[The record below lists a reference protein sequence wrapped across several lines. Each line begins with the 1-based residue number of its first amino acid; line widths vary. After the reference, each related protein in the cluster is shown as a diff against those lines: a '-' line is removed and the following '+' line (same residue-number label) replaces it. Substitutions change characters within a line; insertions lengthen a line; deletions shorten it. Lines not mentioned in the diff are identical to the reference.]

1 MRIYS
6 DTSIGSYNASSF
18 QSQALAWDDFFF
30 GGAGANAVGMGWS
43 QTNGGGSMLAAV
55 AGHPGA
61 YTMSTSAASGTV
73 AGLSWDSNASGNI
86 LCSDLFDMTFI
97 VRLNNNDTDTQVRI
111 GLQGSATGD
120 PSTNG
125 IYFEKPFATTSAWAA
140 IAQAG
145 GARATSSSVGTLGTG
160 WVRLRMRQAVAGT
173 ILFSQ
178 DGGAEVSV
186 SGANVPGAVAVQA
199 IIQIKNQV
207 NSSKTIDVDYVQVAV
222 NGLTR

>member
-1 MRIYS
+1 MRIYQG
-6 DTSIGSYNASSF
+6 TGIGTYNTSSF
-18 QSQALAWDDFFF
+18 QSQAVAWDDFMF
-30 GGAGANAVGMGWS
+30 GGAGTNTIGMGWV
-43 QTNGGGSMLAAV
+43 QANGGGSYLAAV

-61 YTMSTSAASGTV
+61 YTMSTSAASSTV
-73 AGLSWDSNASGNI
+73 AGLSWSTNGAANI
-86 LCSDLFDMTFI
+86 LANDLFDATFI
-97 VRLNNNDTDTQVRI
+97 IRLNNNDTDTQVRI
-111 GLQGSATGD
+111 GFQGSSTGD

-145 GARATSSSVGTLGTG
+145 GVRATSSSVGTLGTG
-160 WVRLRMRQAVAGT
+160 WVRLRVRQAVAGT

-199 IIQIKNQV
+199 FVQIKNQV
-207 NSSKTIDVDYVQVAV
+207 NASKTIDIDYFQVAIG
-222 NGLTR
+222 GLAR